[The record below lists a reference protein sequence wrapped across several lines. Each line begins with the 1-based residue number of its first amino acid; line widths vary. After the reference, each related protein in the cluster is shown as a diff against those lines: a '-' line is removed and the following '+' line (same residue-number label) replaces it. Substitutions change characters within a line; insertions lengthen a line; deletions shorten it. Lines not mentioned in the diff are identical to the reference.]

1 MKKFYMT
8 LVAMLCGVA
17 AFAQNTLTAEPIK
30 VETGTKSV
38 DLVLGLTN
46 ADPISAF
53 AFRIA
58 FPTGIKAKAAK
69 YWALNEERI
78 DMDWVR
84 EFSDDE
90 EAAPFDAAYGLTIQD
105 ASDGNK
111 QYAVYCNKGTQA
123 FLGNE
128 GDILTIP
135 LTLTDV
141 ADGQYEI
148 KFYEISISTTGG
160 VSVADAKEI
169 VATLTVG
176 KVVGINSINADDVNA
191 PIYNVAGQRVSK
203 AQKGIFIQNGK
214 KIIVK

>member
-17 AFAQNTLTAEPIK
+17 AFAQNTLTVEPIK
-30 VETGTKSV
+30 VETGATSA
-38 DLVLGLTN
+38 DLVIGLTN
-46 ADPISAF
+46 ADPIAAF
-53 AFRIA
+53 SFRLA
-58 FPTGIKAKAAK
+58 LPEGVKAKAAK
-69 YWALNEERI
+69 YATVNEERI
-78 DMDWVR
+78 DMEWVK
-84 EFSDDE
+84 EFTGDDE
-90 EAAPFDAAYGLTIQD
+90 AGALDGAYDLKIQN

-111 QYAVYCNKGTQA
+111 MYSLYPNETVA

-128 GDILTIP
+128 GTILTLP

-148 KFYEISISTTGG
+148 KLYAISISTTGG

-176 KVVGINSINADDVNA
+176 KVVGINSINADDDNA

-214 KIIVK
+214 KIAVK

>member
-1 MKKFYMT
+1 
-8 LVAMLCGVA
+8 
-17 AFAQNTLTAEPIK
+17 
-30 VETGTKSV
+30 
-38 DLVLGLTN
+38 LTN

-176 KVVGINSINADDVNA
+176 DTGINSINADDVNA

-214 KIIVK
+214 KIAVK

>member
-8 LVAMLCGVA
+8 MVAMLCGVA
-17 AFAQNTLTAEPIK
+17 AFAQNTLTVEPIK
-30 VETGTKSV
+30 VETGATSA
-38 DLVLGLTN
+38 DLVIGLTN
-46 ADPISAF
+46 ADPICAF
-53 AFRIA
+53 SFRLA
-58 FPTGIKAKAAK
+58 LPAGVKTKAAK
-69 YWALNEERI
+69 YMSVNEDRI

-84 EFSDDE
+84 EYSEDE
-90 EAAPFDAAYGLTIQD
+90 EAAALDIAYVLAIQN

-111 QYAVYCNKGTQA
+111 QYSLYPNETVA

-128 GDILTIP
+128 GNILTLP
-135 LTLTDV
+135 LTFTDL
-141 ADGQYEI
+141 ADGVYEI
-148 KFYEISISTTGG
+148 KLYEISISTTGG

-176 KVVGINSINADDVNA
+176 DTGINSINADDVNA

-214 KIIVK
+214 KIAVK

>member
-30 VETGTKSV
+30 VETGATSAK
-38 DLVLGLTN
+38 LVVGLTN
-46 ADPISAF
+46 ADPITAF

-58 FPTGIKAKAAK
+58 FPAGVKAKAAK
-69 YWALNEERI
+69 YWTLNEERV

-90 EAAPFDAAYGLTIQD
+90 EAAPFDAAYSLTIQD

-111 QYAVYCNKGTQA
+111 QYAVYCNKSSQA

-128 GDILTIP
+128 GDLLTAP

-141 ADGQYEI
+141 PDGEYEI
-148 KFYEISISTTGG
+148 KLYEISISTTGG
-160 VSVADAKEI
+160 VSVADTKEI
-169 VATLTVG
+169 VATLKVG
-176 KVVGINSINADDVNA
+176 ETGINSIDADDVNA

-214 KIIVK
+214 KIAVK

>member
-30 VETGTKSV
+30 VETGATSA
-38 DLVLGLTN
+38 DLVIGLTN
-46 ADPISAF
+46 ADPICAF
-53 AFRIA
+53 SFRLA
-58 FPTGIKAKAAK
+58 LPAGVKAKAAK
-69 YWALNEERI
+69 YATVNEERI
-78 DMDWVR
+78 DMEWVK
-84 EFSDDE
+84 EFTEDE
-90 EAAPFDAAYGLTIQD
+90 EAGALDGAYDLKIQN

-111 QYAVYCNKGTQA
+111 MYSLYPNETVA

-128 GDILTIP
+128 GDILTLP

-141 ADGQYEI
+141 ADGVYEI
-148 KFYEISISTTGG
+148 KLYEISISTTGG
-160 VSVADAKEI
+160 VSVADTKEI

-176 KVVGINSINADDVNA
+176 PNGINSINADDVNA

-214 KIIVK
+214 KIAVK

>member
-1 MKKFYMT
+1 M
-8 LVAMLCGVA
+8 
-17 AFAQNTLTAEPIK
+17 
-30 VETGTKSV
+30 
-38 DLVLGLTN
+38 
-46 ADPISAF
+46 
-53 AFRIA
+53 
-58 FPTGIKAKAAK
+58 
-69 YWALNEERI
+69 
-78 DMDWVR
+78 
-84 EFSDDE
+84 
-90 EAAPFDAAYGLTIQD
+90 
-105 ASDGNK
+105 
-111 QYAVYCNKGTQA
+111 
-123 FLGNE
+123 GNE

-214 KIIVK
+214 KIAVK

>member
-30 VETGTKSV
+30 VETGTTSAN
-38 DLVLGLTN
+38 LVIGLTN
-46 ADPISAF
+46 ADPICAF
-53 AFRIA
+53 SFRLA
-58 FPTGIKAKAAK
+58 LPEGVKTKAAR
-69 YWALNEERI
+69 YMSVNEDRI
-78 DMDWVR
+78 DMEWVK
-84 EFSDDE
+84 EFTEDE
-90 EAAPFDAAYGLTIQD
+90 EAGALDGAYDLKIQN

-111 QYAVYCNKGTQA
+111 MYSLYPNETVA

-135 LTLTDV
+135 LTFEGLTDGV
-141 ADGQYEI
+141 YDI
-148 KFYEISISTTGG
+148 KLYEISISTTAG
-160 VSVADAKEI
+160 VSVAETKE
-169 VATLTVG
+169 VVTTLTVG
-176 KVVGINSINADDVNA
+176 TVGINSINADDVNA

-214 KIIVK
+214 KIAVK

>member
-8 LVAMLCGVA
+8 LVAMLFGVT
-17 AFAQNTLTAEPIK
+17 AFAQNTLTAEVAK
-30 VETGTKSV
+30 VETGATSAE
-38 DLVLGLTN
+38 LVIGLTN
-46 ADPISAF
+46 ADPIAAF
-53 AFRIA
+53 SFRLA
-58 FPTGIKAKAAK
+58 LPAGVKAKAAK
-69 YWALNEERI
+69 YVTVNEDRF

-84 EFSDDE
+84 EYSEDE
-90 EAAPFDAAYGLTIQD
+90 EAAPLDGAYVLAIQN

-111 QYAVYCNKGTQA
+111 QYSLYPNETVA

-128 GDILTIP
+128 GAILTLP

-141 ADGQYEI
+141 ADGEYKIEL
-148 KFYEISISTTGG
+148 YAISISTTQG

-169 VATLTVG
+169 VATLKVG
-176 KVVGINSINADDVNA
+176 DTGINSINADDVNA

-214 KIIVK
+214 KIAVK

>member
-8 LVAMLCGVA
+8 MVAMLCGVA

-30 VETGTKSV
+30 VETGVTTA
-38 DLVLGLTN
+38 DLKIGLTN
-46 ADPISAF
+46 ADPIAAF
-53 AFRIA
+53 SFRLA
-58 FPTGIKAKAAK
+58 LPAGVKTKAAK
-69 YWALNEERI
+69 YMSVNEDRI

-84 EFSDDE
+84 EYSEDE
-90 EAAPFDAAYGLTIQD
+90 EAAALDIAYVLAIQN

-111 QYAVYCNKGTQA
+111 QYSLYPNETVA

-128 GDILTIP
+128 GNILTLP
-135 LTLTDV
+135 LTFTDL
-141 ADGQYEI
+141 ADGVYEI
-148 KFYEISISTTGG
+148 KLYEISISTTAG

-176 KVVGINSINADDVNA
+176 DTGINSINADDVNA

-214 KIIVK
+214 KIAVK